1 MWSEDLDRCYR
12 AGLPMSSLLWGM
24 RKHTET
30 DPFAAPKRSGGYNW
44 VGLERLKVTVIFPKF
59 LNTH

>member
-1 MWSEDLDRCYR
+1 
-12 AGLPMSSLLWGM
+12 MSSLLWGM